1 MSLSLIFLAKG
12 ALVLWKAHGTHLALI
27 KGGAYLYHTYGLGTT
42 VAAAKTVAVCAGCY
56 ATVSSTVNNSVE
68 GFSLLKDGILE
79 NSPSKILAGFW
90 HLKKVYTSIED
101 LETDFSSFLNNSN
114 IDLDL
119 TNYLLDGVKEIASYL
134 KEKSVEQTIENV
146 SILEE
151 IIKERYSTNKIYNVH
166 IDNLYA
172 MSFRDY
178 SLCYRDLLGCA
189 GKCYDS
195 IRKYNASLGKGPSY
209 YQFDHFLVYC
219 IAGWMKEHLVSTV
232 IKSKTQKEIAGDI
245 TNNILKYLG

>member
-79 NSPSKILAGFW
+79 NSPSKILAGF
-90 HLKKVYTSIED
+90 
-101 LETDFSSFLNNSN
+101 LNISN

-119 TNYLLDGVKEIASYL
+119 TKYLLDGVKEIDL
-134 KEKSVEQTIENV
+134 KNKEKSVEQTIENV

-195 IRKYNASLGKGPSY
+195 IRKYNASLGKGPS
-209 YQFDHFLVYC
+209 
-219 IAGWMKEHLVSTV
+219 
-232 IKSKTQKEIAGDI
+232 
-245 TNNILKYLG
+245 